1 MRTNSLVLAFLAPL
15 TLLLAA
21 CGDRDRQTIDP
32 LTGGDIQRGIA
43 AISRYGCGTCHI
55 IPGIPGAG
63 GRAGPSLAGMGSRIY
78 VAGMLPNTPPN
89 MIRWL
94 ENPQAINAKTVMP
107 NMGVTPKDAADI
119 ASYLY
124 TLK

>member
-1 MRTNSLVLAFLAPL
+1 MRTKSLVLAFLVSL

-21 CGDRDRQTIDP
+21 CGDRDRHTIDP
-32 LTGGDIQRGIA
+32 LTGGHIQQGIA

-55 IPGIPGAG
+55 IPGIPGAA

-78 VAGMLPNTPPN
+78 VAGMLQNTPPN
-89 MIRWL
+89 MVRWL

-107 NMGVTPKDAADI
+107 NMGVTPKDATDI